1 MSLAQSHSNPFILL
15 VDPQSVLA
23 QIERSERLEGLN
35 RRICRP
41 LDRLQPIAGAAV
53 EGEPAEVDGEGA
65 LPTGEVEPHGAELIA
80 S

>member
-1 MSLAQSHSNPFILL
+1 MSLAQSLSNPFILL

-23 QIERSERLEGLN
+23 QIEGSERLEGLN

-53 EGEPAEVDGEGA
+53 EGEQADSEDEGA
-65 LPTGEVEPHGAELIA
+65 LLVGEVEPHGAELIA